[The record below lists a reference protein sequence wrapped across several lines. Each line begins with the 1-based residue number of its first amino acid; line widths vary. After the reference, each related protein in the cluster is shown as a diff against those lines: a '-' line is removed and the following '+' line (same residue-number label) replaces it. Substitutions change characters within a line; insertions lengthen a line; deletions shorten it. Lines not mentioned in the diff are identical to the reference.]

1 MHLQYCRERVWR
13 DGEGIRL
20 TGGRRMLGV
29 AWVHA
34 FVEFKPVFIPLLKN
48 HEHFQ
53 IPIIPEM
60 VDEERLCGCTGLYIL
75 CLFLGPVTSKND
87 I

>member
-1 MHLQYCRERVWR
+1 MVRASASLVEGECSVWP
-13 DGEGIRL
+13 GFKF
-20 TGGRRMLGV
+20 RRRR
-29 AWVHA
+29 HA

-75 CLFLGPVTSKND
+75 CLFLWPVMSKND